1 MDSSEGS
8 HIPSA
13 TLDYDNGEG
22 EYKPIFEWIC
32 SDGIDNILPQ

>member
-1 MDSSEGS
+1 MDASEGS
-8 HIPSA
+8 YIPSA

-22 EYKPIFEWIC
+22 EYKTLFEWIF